1 MKLDSL
7 SFANAAALIMAV
19 VYVVCRL
26 SVGLFPDLT
35 LAIAQSWFHGIDLA
49 RISGWNLG
57 VGSFVLGLISLS
69 LFTWVVDYV
78 FAEVYNNLVKK

>member
-7 SFANAAALIMAV
+7 SFANAATLIMAV
-19 VYVVCRL
+19 VYVFCRL
-26 SVGLFPDLT
+26 AVGLFPDLT
-35 LAIAQSWFHGIDLA
+35 LAIAQSWFHGIDLT

-78 FAEVYNNLVKK
+78 FAEIYNNLVKK